1 MRLFLKKIA
10 NLKYLVSFKGGMR
23 MLKKLRKLKD
33 DEHGQSLIFVIGL
46 LVILLGFTALV
57 VDVGNVYLQKAELQ
71 NAADAAALA
80 GAQELPMS
88 ATTANSTAISY
99 ASKNG
104 VTDGVQGTTVTPQ
117 APYAGDDRQIEVV
130 TTRNVS
136 PIFAQALN
144 LTQPFTVSASA
155 VAQKKWL
162 GDALPFINLDKYGS
176 PGGILNAWNKV
187 NPGDKERINN
197 DDLFISTENI
207 KVDYEDG
214 DILFKKGKDL
224 SQVQDPLKEI
234 LFDGATVYLFA
245 LRNYLV
251 GIDPYD
257 KLNDNEEK
265 IIPIE
270 DTVLLRCTVIGN
282 YEKNND
288 KITLILE
295 NIYNYDSVTNSFP
308 VNDIPPR
315 LIK

>member
-1 MRLFLKKIA
+1 
-10 NLKYLVSFKGGMR
+10 
-23 MLKKLRKLKD
+23 MLKKLRKLKSE
-33 DEHGQSLIFVIGL
+33 EHGQALVFFVGIFA
-46 LVILLGFTALV
+46 ILLGIMALV
-57 VDVGNVYLQKAELQ
+57 VDVGNVYWQKAELQ

-88 ATTANSTAISY
+88 TTTAMSTATSY

-104 VTDGVQGTTVTPQ
+104 ITDGVQGTTVTSQ

-155 VAQKKWL
+155 VAEKKWL
-162 GDALPFINLDKYGS
+162 GDALPFINLDTHGNI
-176 PGGILNAWNKV
+176 GETLTGWDKV

-197 DDLFISTENI
+197 GDLVISTENI
-207 KVDYEDG
+207 KVKYEDG
-214 DILFKKGKDL
+214 YILFKRGKDL
-224 SQVQDPLKEI
+224 SQVKDPLKEI
-234 LFDGATVYLFA
+234 LLDGATVYLFA
-245 LRNYLV
+245 LRNELV

-257 KLNDNEEK
+257 KLNDNETK
-265 IIPIE
+265 LIPIE

-288 KITLILE
+288 KITLELE
-295 NIYNYDSVTNSFP
+295 NIYNYDSITNSFP

-315 LIK
+315 LVN